1 MDYVELTGY
10 VASILVA
17 ISLTMSKILKLRIIN
32 TLGAVTFSI
41 YGFLVGAYPV
51 LVVNSFITLINIYYL
66 IKMFRTKDVFDTLEE
81 DNDSEYVK
89 SFYTHYKKDIY
100 NFFKD
105 FKWDSLNKNKVIFI
119 LRNLRPVNLVVYNEQ
134 ENGIIEILLDY
145 TIPEYRDFLNGKY
158 LISIFKEK
166 KVRDSNIQLVTKPT
180 SKSHIKYLKKMGFT
194 ENDMGLFVKKI

>member
-180 SKSHIKYLKKMGFT
+180 SKSHIKYLKKMGFA